1 MNFRDLQRFFSGGFT
16 ETEKIHLLSL
26 YQDSKGREILATA
39 FKEGWNESANGK
51 GPIWDSHSC
60 FIQILKKITSDRE
73 TIN

>member
-1 MNFRDLQRFFSGGFT
+1 MNFRDLQRFFSGGFK

-26 YQDSKGREILATA
+26 YQNSKGREILATA

-51 GPIWDSHSC
+51 GPIWDSDAC
-60 FIQILKKITSDRE
+60 FTQILKKITSDRE